1 MKRDTITLA
10 TKHITIITIFKCMPS
25 NNSHITLY
33 THRNPYSTPLKKN
46 NIMIGSARAHTHTFS
61 LSLAHTHAHTHAHA
75 HAHTHTHTHTQ
86 LSLIHI

>member
-33 THRNPYSTPLKKN
+33 THRNPYSTPGTKTS
-46 NIMIGSARAHTHTFS
+46 MIGSVLAPTHTHKHTHT
-61 LSLAHTHAHTHAHA
+61 HTYVHAHTDT
-75 HAHTHTHTHTQ
+75 HAHTHTHTHT
-86 LSLIHI
+86 HTH